1 MGQYYYGVIIDKDSK
16 QPIMAAYCG
25 KLTESNRADMASF
38 AYELSKGR
46 KGYMQRL
53 VWAGDYSS
61 QKDYNGNTLYDLI
74 SEDEE
79 NGEKIATTIQELH
92 DIWATIRNLKG
103 VAYEKA
109 HEDYEKKSEA
119 YWAEHIYKPNGLLR
133 DELRYLCNHD
143 RKEYMDLNAFPFD
156 KNNWEEIRNPLAILF
171 SDPTCRIK
179 GGGDYF
185 FQDDWEYYSL
195 WHGCVVSTEKDVP
208 EGYKKIAPRFE
219 QKTEIWTPESITE
232 LVHGTRYNY
241 NLPAPSAYDFA
252 RTICNYD
259 DNHIRLACVPREV
272 ILSMYADW
280 TKKVDCERVY
290 KAYDL
295 LMRAIKKDP
304 KLEQEHKGLKI
315 DERKWTAS
323 DGTEFCDKYAIV
335 NEVEMKLYGPYSK
348 DGYNCYMNR
357 QAELYGIKYDCDL
370 KSRRHFRNLAKERQ
384 TVA

>member
-1 MGQYYYGVIIDKDSK
+1 MGQYYFGVIIDKDTK

-61 QKDYNGNTLYDLI
+61 QKDYNGDTLYHLI
-74 SEDEE
+74 DDSE
-79 NGEKIATTIQELH
+79 EKGQAVTSTIQELD

-103 VAYEKA
+103 AAYEKA
-109 HEDYEKKSEA
+109 HEDYEKKSES

-143 RKEYMDLNAFPFD
+143 RREYMDLNAFPIGG
-156 KNNWEEIRNPLAILF
+156 WEKVRNPMPILF

-179 GGGDYF
+179 GGGDYMY
-185 FQDDWEYYSL
+185 QDDWQYYSL
-195 WHGCVVSTEKDVP
+195 WYGCVVSTEKDIP
-208 EGYKKIAPRFE
+208 EGYKEIAPRFE
-219 QKTEIWTPESITE
+219 EKTEIWTPESICE
-232 LVHGTRYNY
+232 LVHGTRNGYC
-241 NLPAPSAYDFA
+241 LPAPSAYDFA
-252 RTICNYD
+252 RTICNYND
-259 DNHIRLACVPREV
+259 DHIRLACVPREV

-304 KLEQEHKGLKI
+304 KLEQEHKGLRLEVKQ
-315 DERKWTAS
+315 RKFS
-323 DGTEFCDKYAIV
+323 DGTDYTEACAIV
-335 NEVEMKLYGPYSK
+335 DEVEMKLYGPYGK
-348 DGYNCYMNR
+348 DGYHCYMTR
-357 QAELYGIKYDCDL
+357 QAELYGIKYDCDP
-370 KSRRHFRNLAKERQ
+370 KSRRHFRNLAKQ
-384 TVA
+384 SVV

>member
-143 RKEYMDLNAFPFD
+143 RREYMDLNAFPIRG
-156 KNNWEEIRNPLAILF
+156 WEKIRNPMPILF

-179 GGGDYF
+179 GGGDYYY
-185 FQDDWEYYSL
+185 QDDWDYYSL
-195 WHGCVVSTEKDVP
+195 WYGCVVSTESEVP
-208 EGYKKIAPRFE
+208 EGYKQIAPLFE
-219 QKTEIWTPESITE
+219 EKTEIWTPESITE

-304 KLEQEHKGLKI
+304 KLEQEHKGLRLEVKQ
-315 DERKWTAS
+315 RKFS
-323 DGTEFCDKYAIV
+323 DGTDYTETCAIV
-335 NEVEMKLYGPYSK
+335 DEVEFKLYGPY
-348 DGYNCYMNR
+348 DNGWQCYMNR
-357 QAELYGIKYDCDL
+357 QGNLNGIKYDCDR
-370 KSRRHFRNLAKERQ
+370 KSRRHFRNLAKQ
-384 TVA
+384 KQSVA

>member
-61 QKDYNGNTLYDLI
+61 QKNYNGDTLYNLI
-74 SEDEE
+74 RERE
-79 NGEKIATTIQELH
+79 NNGQEVASTIPELH
-92 DIWATIRNLKG
+92 DIWTTIRDLKG
-103 VAYEKA
+103 EAYDKA
-109 HEDYEKKSEA
+109 YEDYEKKCDA
-119 YWAEHIYKPNGLLR
+119 YWMEHIYKANGDLR

-143 RKEYMDLNAFPFD
+143 RREYMDLNAFPYD
-156 KNNWEEIRNPLAILF
+156 KNNWEQIRNPLSILF

-185 FQDDWEYYSL
+185 YQDDWQYYSL
-195 WHGCVVSTEKDVP
+195 WHGCVVSTEKDIP
-208 EGYKKIAPRFE
+208 EGYKEIAPRFE
-219 QKTEIWTPESITE
+219 EKTEIWTPDSISE
-232 LVHGTRYNY
+232 LIHGSRYAY
-241 NLPAPSAYDFA
+241 RMPSPNAETFG
-252 RTICNYD
+252 RSICHND
-259 DNHIRLACVPREV
+259 EAHIKLACVPREV

-280 TKKVDCERVY
+280 QKKVDCERVY

-304 KLEQEHKGLKI
+304 KLEQEHKGLKV
-315 DERKWTAS
+315 EVRKRIGY
-323 DGTEFCDKYAIV
+323 DGTEYTDTFAIV
-335 NEVEMKLYGPYSK
+335 DEVEMELYGPYEK
-348 DGYNCYMNR
+348 GWECYMR
-357 QAELYGIKYDCDL
+357 QQAELYGIKYDCDL

-384 TVA
+384 AVV